1 VGRNCSGSDG
11 THLEIQ
17 MSDFASSIGIVA
29 INLSWNIMLTVLVTA
44 GLIGLSLGWLKRY
57 LE

>member
-1 VGRNCSGSDG
+1 
-11 THLEIQ
+11 
-17 MSDFASSIGIVA
+17 MSDFSSSVGIVA
-29 INLSWNIMLTVLVTA
+29 INLSWNILLSVLVTA